1 MHGDLMGTG
10 YLGELREAPDGQLY
24 QWVEGVDGLGNPV
37 GFWKA
42 LRRRVRGAVRRLA
55 PLATRA
61 AGMLPGPYGA
71 VARRAL
77 DTATPWLRRAGLTGA
92 DGLGQLYQA
101 PDGEVYQ
108 VHGLADGSDLE
119 GLGHPGGIGQLGE
132 VRAGGDGHLYQW
144 VETVN
149 GLGEPVGFWKR
160 LRRLARKALPL
171 VQKYSAF
178 VPGYGTA
185 ISAGLKTAAPWLK
198 RAGLSADDEAMAGL
212 AAEQDLEGLD
222 EDVDGLDAEDLE
234 GLDEGAADLEGY
246 VPPTAPPTGGPQPT
260 HFAPL
265 W

>member
-24 QWVEGVDGLGNPV
+24 QWVEGIDGLGNPV

-55 PLATRA
+55 PLASRA

-71 VARRAL
+71 AARRAI
-77 DTATPWLRRAGLTGA
+77 DTATPFLKRAGLTGA
-92 DGLGQLYQA
+92 EGLGQLYQA
-101 PDGEVYQ
+101 PDGEMYQ
-108 VHGLADGSDLE
+108 VHGLADGPDLE
-119 GLGHPGGIGQLGE
+119 GLGDQGIGHLGE
-132 VRAGGDGHLYQW
+132 VRSGVDGHLYQW

-160 LRRLARKALPL
+160 LRKLAKRALPL
-171 VQKYSAF
+171 VQRYSAF

-185 ISAGLKTAAPWLK
+185 ISAGLKTASPWLK
-198 RAGLSADDEAMAGL
+198 RAGLSADEETMAGVD
-212 AAEQDLEGLD
+212 AAEDLEGLAD
-222 EDVDGLDAEDLE
+222 DVEGLDAEDLE
-234 GLDEGAADLEGY
+234 GLEEGAADLEGY
-246 VPPTAPPTGGPQPT
+246 VPPNAPPAGPQPT